1 MLSNLSNLHKASTT
15 SYNSLL
21 VKKNYIHSMEDI
33 NRNTHIIIQT
43 IYKNLPCIHLQR
55 IQINSFS
62 FQVTHN
68 CSIYTRTIHCR
79 TTKLINHSIN
89 PIQQLSHT
97 TNHIPSIGMSP
108 SYFSCTTLTILK
120 LQQIC
125 ILILVSF

>member
-89 PIQQLSHT
+89 PTQQLSHT
-97 TNHIPSIGMSP
+97 TLKKERHSP
-108 SYFSCTTLTILK
+108 DLTS
-120 LQQIC
+120 LQ
-125 ILILVSF
+125 LVCLPLTSLVLL